1 MGYRI
6 ATSPNYLVSPGNAS
20 RDGARGWLREFAA
33 PCSGLGHEQA
43 LEIKWGQ
50 HPKRWVTRGFAQPLK
65 GTPIAILVNGFARH
79 TTQVAGRNSG
89 SPCWL
94 LRVTVLLLPG
104 DGPFVG
110 GGLKDSLVIT
120 VRFPCLKTGQIETK
134 TPR

>member
-6 ATSPNYLVSPGNAS
+6 ATSPNDLVSPGNAS

-65 GTPIAILVNGFARH
+65 GTPIAILVNG
-79 TTQVAGRNSG
+79 
-89 SPCWL
+89 
-94 LRVTVLLLPG
+94 
-104 DGPFVG
+104 
-110 GGLKDSLVIT
+110 SLVTRHKWPDGIRE
-120 VRFPCLKTGQIETK
+120 VLVGCSG
-134 TPR
+134 